1 MQIVTI
7 ICLKKHRNQLHDA
20 AKDLYFSD
28 TTQGTNLGEGAKL
41 AWEVAMFTGE
51 IFSFVKKVNFC
62 YNIFK

>member
-7 ICLKKHRNQLHDA
+7 ICLKKHRNQLPTQL
-20 AKDLYFSD
+20 KICIFSD